1 VRGTHRGTRTV
12 NLLGLLLAVALG
24 TACSGN
30 GAAAIKSAL
39 PSTSARPTISI
50 SPIVPSGGGG
60 GSTQTPAV
68 PPTQAPQS
76 PGTITVVS
84 GEQSDAEGNAWAW
97 VLLAVV
103 VIVAIVAVVARSS
116 GRRGAERSDW
126 RTRALQVYAEG
137 ASLMDALSLETSG
150 PAPAR
155 QDEWV
160 RRWSEIDRRAD
171 AFSTALHGV
180 ESGSRDS
187 QTTQAIGDLGSATTV
202 LRSSIRAR
210 AEAGPGGQP
219 GPLADR
225 VQEFER
231 CLQVYRA
238 RLG

>member
-1 VRGTHRGTRTV
+1 MRRARGAVRV
-12 NLLGLLLAVALG
+12 SVVFGLLLAGSLCA
-24 TACSGN
+24 ACSGN

-39 PSTSARPTISI
+39 PSTSPRPTFSI
-50 SPIVPSGGGG
+50 SPIIPTGGGG
-60 GSTQTPAV
+60 GPTQTPAV

-76 PGTITVVS
+76 PATITVVS
-84 GEQSDAEGNAWAW
+84 SDQSNQEGNVWAW
-97 VLLAVV
+97 VLLVVV

-116 GRRGAERSDW
+116 GRRGAARSDW
-126 RTRALQVYAEG
+126 RTRALEVYAQG
-137 ASLMDALSLETSG
+137 ASLVDALSLETSG

-155 QDEWV
+155 QDEWI
-160 RRWSEIDRRAD
+160 RRWGDIDRRAD

-180 ESGSRDS
+180 ESGSRDT
-187 QTTQAIGDLGSATTV
+187 QTTQAIGDLESAATV

-219 GPLADR
+219 GPLMDR

-231 CLQVYRA
+231 CLQAYRA